1 MRRHGLAVNLD
12 GVARSAKALLAYPNI
27 DLARLTGIWP
37 ELGDLPP
44 DVAEQ
49 IEIEAQYDAYLVR
62 QEADVAAF
70 RRDEA
75 LTLPDD
81 LDYRAIG
88 GLSNEA
94 REKLVASR
102 PATLGAAGR
111 IPGVTPAALTAL
123 LGYVRRSDRNK
134 RIQAA

>member
-1 MRRHGLAVNLD
+1 M
-12 GVARSAKALLAYPNI
+12 ALLSYPDI
-27 DLARLTGIWP
+27 DLARLTEIWP
-37 ELGDLPP
+37 ELGAISR

-49 IEIEAQYDAYLVR
+49 IEIEAIYDAYLVR

-75 LTLPDD
+75 LALPAE
-81 LDYRAIG
+81 LDYSAIG

-94 REKLVASR
+94 REKLDAAR

-111 IPGVTPAALTAL
+111 ISGVTPAALTAL
-123 LGYVRRSDRNK
+123 LGHVRRRANYRQGAGKKDKFR
-134 RIQAA
+134 AA